1 VPYAKTSQR
10 AEQQALRAQ
19 MLELGLSLRQVAWE
33 FGRRYDL
40 RPRQA
45 WRHAHGWSLKEAAEH
60 ITARAAHAGLN
71 PAGSTV
77 AMTGPHLSETETAS
91 MRPAGVRAP
100 AKGLGAL
107 PG

>member
-1 VPYAKTSQR
+1 MPYAKTSVR
-10 AEQQALRAQ
+10 AEQRALRAQ
-19 MLELGLSLRQVAWE
+19 MLELGLGVRQVAWE